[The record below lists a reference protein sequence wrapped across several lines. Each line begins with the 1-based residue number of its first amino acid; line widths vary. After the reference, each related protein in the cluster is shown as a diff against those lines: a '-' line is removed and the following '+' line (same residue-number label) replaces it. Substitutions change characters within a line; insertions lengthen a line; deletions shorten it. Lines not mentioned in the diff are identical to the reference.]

1 MDELRELMR
10 VERDADRLEQRAAA
24 IEAKAAEFS
33 NKLAGLRE
41 RLDDLVLQVAVIQTD
56 LEAGEVEEAQ
66 AELQDLWLTLN
77 SVDRRFRDLL
87 Q

>member
-1 MDELRELMR
+1 MDELRELVR

-24 IEAKAAEFS
+24 AETQAAEFS

-41 RLDDLVLQVAVIQTD
+41 RLDDMVLQVAVIQTG

-66 AELQDLWLTLN
+66 AELQDLWLILN
-77 SVDRRFRDLL
+77 SVDRRVKDLL